1 MTRRSLRISDP
12 ARKTHELKPNRPAGF
27 AASRGWANFMKTI
40 KQESVG
46 EVLAAIYD
54 SEIPIRLEWVWDGG
68 FTWALITGSAEY
80 YPRVWN
86 DDSLDGATTAMQSD
100 VGARAADAGQ
110 FLRKDWL
117 ARGSEETVQA
127 AVARLGDAILKHL
140 PASAFANQ
148 WRTSWPNDKVS
159 HDAPTQ

>member
-1 MTRRSLRISDP
+1 
-12 ARKTHELKPNRPAGF
+12 
-27 AASRGWANFMKTI
+27 MKTL

-68 FTWALITGSAEY
+68 FTWALIGGGDREC

-86 DDSLDGATTAMQSD
+86 DDSLDGAETSMQSD
-100 VGARAADAGQ
+100 AGARAADAGQ

-117 ARGSEETVQA
+117 AGGSEETITV
-127 AVARLGDAILKHL
+127 AVARLGDAILEHL
-140 PASAFANQ
+140 PTSAFANQ
-148 WRTSWPNDKVS
+148 WRTSWPKRKSSAGWRGGKDIKCKPRLNRPATLAA
-159 HDAPTQ
+159 APC